1 MSDILTVEPLFIR
14 DQDIR
19 SSNVIALDIC
29 HACTRNRGA
38 GQLEGVQRV
47 NNLWRIYLK
56 SRSAR
61 LELFLGKT
69 ILINGQQVP
78 LYEQN
83 PFASRQNKPY
93 EPNDKITIK
102 NVPLSVSNSEFV
114 KMLEENHIELR
125 SPVRYG
131 KIRDLGGGL
140 TEFKNGDRYV
150 YVKPFEPPIPQK
162 QIVASFPCF
171 VIHHGKTT
179 KCVSCETYGHKVGDE
194 ICPAK
199 PSEEI
204 YAFKGFRHPLSNH
217 FPCKLSVHESE
228 FRSLEH
234 AYFWRMASEFGKP
247 DLAESIRNCDHAGNV
262 KKMSKEIADDEERW
276 RWEKANPDVMS
287 YLLEAKAK
295 QCDVFK
301 NCLLENKDKVLAEAT
316 KSIIWGTGLSPYV
329 TIHTAPNYWPGKNWL
344 GGMLTELT
352 QKLLQ
357 QNADNEV
364 VNEGEGDG
372 DVINNGELEMQV
384 EDYDQNLHTVDEIGD
399 TDHEIDDHTS
409 DAASL
414 SSFVQ
419 TDELNVN
426 PNLTQESSGETSR
439 TSEVSGT
446 PGLPR
451 ISASTASGSGTP
463 TSRGRPSQR
472 APPTDRT
479 SRGRARTSSA
489 PKATSKK
496 ARDLTKK
503 TAVNTPAQQ
512 DIRTVFK
519 RSKPDSSPQDT
530 EDSPVLKHVNKQV
543 KKDNNCT
550 K

>member
-1 MSDILTVEPLFIR
+1 MAGRRPQPDLYDLVQGRENPAVICRCQKTEIGGKSADHRPILK
-14 DQDIR
+14 
-19 SSNVIALDIC
+19 
-29 HACTRNRGA
+29 ACDA
-38 GQLEGVQRV
+38 
-47 NNLWRIYLK
+47 
-56 SRSAR
+56 A
-61 LELFLGKT
+61 
-69 ILINGQQVP
+69 
-78 LYEQN
+78 
-83 PFASRQNKPY
+83 
-93 EPNDKITIK
+93 
-102 NVPLSVSNSEFV
+102 
-114 KMLEENHIELR
+114 
-125 SPVRYG
+125 
-131 KIRDLGGGL
+131 
-140 TEFKNGDRYV
+140 
-150 YVKPFEPPIPQK
+150 
-162 QIVASFPCF
+162 
-171 VIHHGKTT
+171 
-179 KCVSCETYGHKVGDE
+179 
-194 ICPAK
+194 
-199 PSEEI
+199 
-204 YAFKGFRHPLSNH
+204 LSNH
-217 FPCKLSVHESE
+217 FPCKLSVYESE
-228 FRSLEH
+228 FRSLAH

-344 GGMLTELT
+344 GGMLTEFT

-357 QNADNEV
+357 QNADDEV

-372 DVINNGELEMQV
+372 DVINDGELEMHV
-384 EDYDQNLHTVDEIGD
+384 EDYDQHLHTVDATGD
-399 TDHEIDDHTS
+399 TDHVNDAHTS

-426 PNLTQESSGETSR
+426 PNLTQESSGE

-479 SRGRARTSSA
+479 SGGRARTSSA
-489 PKATSKK
+489 PIAASKK